1 MIPITDVLIVLLSI
15 LIFLECFDRLKNYT
29 ASLYRT
35 ISSFWFDRKV
45 SVEDTIEEKTEED
58 DFLTGK
64 YDVHA
69 FRERMEKMK
78 DEDGLYDIP
87 YRPSRTN
94 FTGVEII
101 TESSE
106 IEADRKAGS

>member
-1 MIPITDVLIVLLSI
+1 MIPITDVLIILLSI

-29 ASLYRT
+29 ASLYRA

-45 SVEDTIEEKTEED
+45 SVEDTTEEKTEED

-78 DEDGLYDIP
+78 DEDGLYDRP
-87 YRPSRTN
+87 YRPPRTN

-106 IEADRKAGS
+106 IEADRKAGN